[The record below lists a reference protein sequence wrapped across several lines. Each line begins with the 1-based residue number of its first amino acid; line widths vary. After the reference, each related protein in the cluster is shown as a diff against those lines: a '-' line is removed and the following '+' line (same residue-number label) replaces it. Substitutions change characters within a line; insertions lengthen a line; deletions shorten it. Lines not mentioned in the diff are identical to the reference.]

1 LGKVLED
8 GLEEAHWGTEDDD
21 GRGEGAG
28 GGWGV
33 GGVGVAGI
41 AGGGAVLAVEE
52 RRRIFESQLAVS
64 DEEGKAMM
72 DGLARVD
79 VG

>member
-1 LGKVLED
+1 
-8 GLEEAHWGTEDDD
+8 LEEAHWGTEDDD

-33 GGVGVAGI
+33 G